1 MVVHA
6 SYRCY
11 VPLWARVGVCP
22 CRIFKCFTS
31 VVGIKAPAFVY
42 YSEFNNSN
50 TIKEY
55 MHVKDVM
62 PSILDLLDIDHP
74 KNTYKDRKIHKIQ
87 GVSMIPLF
95 NDSSSIIREDEYIE
109 GWELFG
115 KTALRKGN
123 WKMIQEPAGD
133 YFEWQTPLEDNYKW
147 QLFDL
152 KNERSELYDVTKEKP
167 DKMQQKIKTGYD

>member
-1 MVVHA
+1 
-6 SYRCY
+6 
-11 VPLWARVGVCP
+11 
-22 CRIFKCFTS
+22 
-31 VVGIKAPAFVY
+31 VY

-152 KNERSELYDVTKEKP
+152 KNDPSELYDVSQENP
-167 DKMQQKIKTGYD
+167 DKMQEMLQAWEAYANENGVIIPENVMGF